1 VENVGSTLC
10 GLIYEP
16 AIDLMTGG
24 GYDLLPRESA
34 NLAQDVIRER
44 RSRGFLNGVVSEE
57 PEALL
62 NRIAQWNS
70 SLDARD
76 L

>member
-34 NLAQDVIRER
+34 NLAEDVIRER
-44 RSRGFLNGVVSEE
+44 RSRGFLNGAVS
-57 PEALL
+57 
-62 NRIAQWNS
+62 
-70 SLDARD
+70 
-76 L
+76 